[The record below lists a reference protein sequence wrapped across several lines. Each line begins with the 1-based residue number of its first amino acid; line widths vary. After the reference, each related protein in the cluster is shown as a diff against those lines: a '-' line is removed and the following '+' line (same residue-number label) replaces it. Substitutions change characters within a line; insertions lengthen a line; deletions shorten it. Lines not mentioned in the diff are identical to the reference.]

1 MSVNLNDFINS
12 NSFGGFN
19 LNNLIQPDLLKGYSN
34 GSGDTGVVEHPEK
47 LLEQTLTNRV
57 AGFVPANEVENKSNN
72 NFSPEAVAG
81 RILDFVESS
90 IKLRAGSDI
99 EAQSLLQQA
108 REGITQGFAEARDI
122 LSAIPNISED
132 VNSRVDDTENLIFEG
147 LDRLDNL
154 YSGASQPSKLQL
166 ISESASYSSQFK
178 QTNEASLEIVTQDG
192 DKVEISY
199 SAFIQATTDQR
210 YALDQKSASASYEYS
225 AESSIA
231 FQFSVQGDIDDG
243 EKKAINNLLND
254 VGKLAEQFFQGD
266 VQAAFKAAQE
276 LGFDSKELK
285 SFALDFQQST
295 QIQVAQTYQ
304 RTESINQPITALPTQ
319 VNPGSAISLLA
330 QLEDLITLTEENVL
344 IENPE
349 KTLKSLLN
357 NMMSLL
363 SKDFDMPD
371 KKYIKTIIENF

>member
-34 GSGDTGVVEHPEK
+34 GSGDTAVVEYPEK

-154 YSGASQPSKLQL
+154 YSGASQPSKPQL

-199 SAFIQATTDQR
+199 SAFIQASNDQR
-210 YALDQKSASASYEYS
+210 YALDQKSASVSYEYS
-225 AESSIA
+225 TESSIA

-243 EKKAINNLLND
+243 EKKAINSLLND